1 MQVWDH
7 LLSKVKSAGLGVSS
21 YHFVVS
27 SYHSVSMVT
36 DCASSSFQ
44 HAGHAGVGSPNPK
57 AKGTCQ
63 VLPGNLIS
71 MATGCANFYYSMEPQ
86 IQQSMQESGHLSS

>member
-1 MQVWDH
+1 MWGH
-7 LLSKVKSAGLGVSS
+7 LLSEVKSAGLGVSS
-21 YHFVVS
+21 YHFVSVVS

-44 HAGHAGVGSPNPK
+44 HAGRAGVGSPNPK

-71 MATGCANFYYSMEPQ
+71 MATGCAHFYFSMEPQ